1 MAFATTLRKDATVV
15 ISRDSSRAARML
27 KRAFMAGLN
36 ASGINVLDLEV
47 APVPVTRYLT
57 RQPVAAGGV
66 TIRLVDGDPQS
77 VIIRFFDREGIDIT
91 SDSQRKIERLF
102 AREDFRRVLAGE
114 IGDIGFPPRAIE
126 HYTEALGETVDLAA
140 VRGAGFKLVVD
151 YGYGSSAFV
160 MPNVL
165 AKLNADV
172 LGVNP
177 YASTRQRI
185 GADQAEAEAQVA
197 RLVQAS
203 GAQLGALI
211 DADGEHLTLVDDE
224 GVVLS
229 NDEARLAFVSLV
241 AGHLL
246 GDRIAL
252 PVNVSSQA
260 ERLVEGHG
268 VRIQHTKTSTAALM
282 AAASETGCGFAA
294 SGDGGFILP
303 GFLPAFDAGA
313 ALVKL
318 MELLARAE
326 TTLSAV
332 RQSLPRVHQAH
343 ETVVTP
349 WEQKGLVMR
358 TLVELSKD
366 RRLELI
372 DGVKVFHEDGWVLAL
387 PDPDEPVTHIW
398 AEGVDH
404 NAARALAQEY
414 VRRIRQTLR

>member
-1 MAFATTLRKDATVV
+1 M
-15 ISRDSSRAARML
+15 
-27 KRAFMAGLN
+27 
-36 ASGINVLDLEV
+36 
-47 APVPVTRYLT
+47 
-57 RQPVAAGGV
+57 
-66 TIRLVDGDPQS
+66 
-77 VIIRFFDREGIDIT
+77 
-91 SDSQRKIERLF
+91 
-102 AREDFRRVLAGE
+102 
-114 IGDIGFPPRAIE
+114 
-126 HYTEALGETVDLAA
+126 
-140 VRGAGFKLVVD
+140 VD
-151 YGYGSSAFV
+151 YGYGATAFV

-165 AKLNADV
+165 GKLGADV

-185 GADQAEAEAQVA
+185 TVDKAEAQANVS

-203 GAQLGALI
+203 GAHLGALI
-211 DADGEHLTLVDDE
+211 DADGEHLTLVDDS
-224 GVVLS
+224 GQVLTD
-229 NDEARLAFVSLV
+229 DEARLAFVSLV

-252 PVNVSSQA
+252 PVNVSSVA
-260 ERLVEGHG
+260 EQLVAPYD

-282 AAASETGCGFAA
+282 AAASEKGVGFAA

-318 MELLARAE
+318 LELLAKAG
-326 TTLSAV
+326 TTLAAV
-332 RQSLPRVHQAH
+332 RESLPRVHLAH

-372 DGVKVFHEDGWVLAL
+372 DGVKVFHDDGWVLAL
-387 PDPDEPVTHIW
+387 PDPEEPVTHIW
-398 AEGVDH
+398 AEGTDQA
-404 NAARALAQEY
+404 AARSLAQEY